1 MLDLQRYTRQELID
15 IFKTQ
20 RLDSIKDK
28 LKRKG
33 YKFTT
38 DGRGDSFTLT
48 ITELPLRFRNFCTD
62 ELNFALQ
69 TDFVKL
75 KRFLYRFIFDE
86 DFVRN
91 AYIRPFAYHRTRL
104 SVPNKPFDDA

>member
-48 ITELPLRFRNFCTD
+48 ITELPLRFHNFCTD
-62 ELNFALQ
+62 ELNFAPQ

-75 KRFLYRFIFDE
+75 KRIYIVLYLMKTFDTCL
-86 DFVRN
+86 
-91 AYIRPFAYHRTRL
+91 TR
-104 SVPNKPFDDA
+104 VWQD

>member
-62 ELNFALQ
+62 ELKFAPQ

-75 KRFLYRFIFDE
+75 KRIYIVLYLMKTFDTCL
-86 DFVRN
+86 
-91 AYIRPFAYHRTRL
+91 TR
-104 SVPNKPFDDA
+104 VWQD